1 MNVGCIPSKSLLNNS
16 HYYHMATHDFKSRG
30 GYRICKHV
38 RHYHHGAG
46 IKATVELDL
55 PTMLKA
61 KEKSVG
67 TLTKGVEGLFS
78 KYSTFAFLVANR
90 IH

>member
-1 MNVGCIPSKSLLNNS
+1 MTSSPV
-16 HYYHMATHDFKSRG
+16 
-30 GYRICKHV
+30 V
-38 RHYHHGAG
+38 RVLIEWSYHHHHHHHQHCAG

-61 KEKSVG
+61 KEKAVG

-78 KYSTFAFLVANR
+78 KYSTLTHITLSHTLTHSQRSTTSRATAR
-90 IH
+90 